1 MSIKQQ
7 MHYYLNPTD
16 NHLIFAS
23 DLSLNFRMR
32 LYLWRQRQ

>member
-7 MHYYLNPTD
+7 MHYYLNPSA

-32 LYLWRQRQ
+32 LYLSRQRR